1 MKFKVR
7 ERVEWRERARCG
19 HSSLPTYPA
28 TSWSSLVVLACG
40 GLVIISLYSLTHNA
54 HPFTHTLYIIPHYS
68 RLPALKSFLRDGEAE
83 WYRRVELQY
92 VRGQLTLMHIY
103 EEGVRDAVNIVE
115 LNTAAKY
122 GKDELHRVMINVA
135 GLELKSDDE
144 RQADLDRKEAL
155 RHQRQRAMFHR
166 DEYVRLM
173 ELHAQLFRRD
183 IMQDAL
189 YDETSWIHTERDY
202 LYNNYDQI
210 FRYEAITKEDLRW
223 YATRY
228 LLQLEERQRQRELE
242 QQHEEQQAHA
252 HL

>member
-1 MKFKVR
+1 MLSNVC
-7 ERVEWRERARCG
+7 VYTL
-19 HSSLPTYPA
+19 SSHAHVHTHTRLMLYT
-28 TSWSSLVVLACG
+28 LF
-40 GLVIISLYSLTHNA
+40 IIS
-54 HPFTHTLYIIPHYS
+54 HYS

-103 EEGVRDAVNIVE
+103 EEGNTSRDVINIVE

-135 GLELKSDDE
+135 GLELKSADE
-144 RQADLDRKEAL
+144 RQADVDRKEAL

-183 IMQDAL
+183 IMQDTL
-189 YDETSWIHTERDY
+189 HEETSWIHTERDY

-210 FRYEAITKEDLRW
+210 FRHEAITKEDLRW

-228 LLQLEERQRQRELE
+228 LLQLEERQRERE
-242 QQHEEQQAHA
+242 QQQREQQAQ
-252 HL
+252 L